1 MKLVPGTYGK
11 ERIPPWIKSSIKA
24 PGTLPMI
31 LSSSQ
36 EHQGSLSYSNSI
48 RGRTQGHPGRVIVRH
63 KVPQVKFTCKVDGQ
77 SAVEIVHGS
86 DTQKDHV
93 SYDVSISF
101 LQSPA
106 SQNMGVGAPPYT
118 HQREEVFL
126 QATLHSHNPNLRLVV
141 DTCVASPDPNDF
153 TTVKYEL
160 IQEG

>member
-1 MKLVPGTYGK
+1 MKLVPGAYGK
-11 ERIPPWIKSSIKA
+11 ERTPPWIKSSIKA

-106 SQNMGVGAPPYT
+106 FQNNGVGAAPYA

-126 QATLHSHNPNLRLVV
+126 QATLHSNNPNVELVV

>member
-1 MKLVPGTYGK
+1 MWHGAGTQHRY
-11 ERIPPWIKSSIKA
+11 
-24 PGTLPMI
+24 TVHQLI
-31 LSSSQ
+31 LSSPQ

-86 DTQKDHV
+86 DTKDEA

-101 LQSPA
+101 LQSSV
-106 SQNMGVGAPPYT
+106 SQNTGGRAPLAS
-118 HQREEVFL
+118 QREEVFL

-141 DTCVASPDPNDF
+141 DTCVASPDANDF
-153 TTVKYEL
+153 TTVKYDL